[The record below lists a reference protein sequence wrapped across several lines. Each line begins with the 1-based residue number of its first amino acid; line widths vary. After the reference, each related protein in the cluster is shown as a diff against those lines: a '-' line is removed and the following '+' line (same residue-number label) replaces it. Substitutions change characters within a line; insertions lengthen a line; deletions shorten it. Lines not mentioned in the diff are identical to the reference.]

1 MRDEIL
7 DYLKSLK
14 LKNFNISDELPF
26 SNSGTAMYLKNAKRV
41 YVDLEQV
48 TTEPFINLFGNYSI
62 DSEIHSVRLYFSTDA
77 KQLPSDYSTTVSG
90 IRLAK
95 SVTTSENYFRRDV
108 TSSTSFENDLMITE
122 FEFRFTKLTT

>member
-1 MRDEIL
+1 MRAEIL
-7 DYLKSLK
+7 DYLKGLK

-26 SNSGTAMYLKNAKRV
+26 TTSATALYLKNIKRV

-48 TTEPFINLFGNYSI
+48 SNEPFIQLLGDYNINTEL
-62 DSEIHSVRLYFSTDA
+62 HSVRLYFSIDA
-77 KQLPSDYSTTVSG
+77 KQLPSDYSSTVSD

-95 SVTTSENYFRRDV
+95 GVTTTENYFRREV
-108 TSSTSFENDLMITE
+108 NSSTSFENDLMITE

>member
-1 MRDEIL
+1 MRAEIL
-7 DYLKSLK
+7 DYLKGLK

-26 SNSGTAMYLKNAKRV
+26 TTSATALYLKNIKRV

-48 TTEPFINLFGNYSI
+48 SNEPFIQLLGDYNINTEL
-62 DSEIHSVRLYFSTDA
+62 HSVRLYFSIDA
-77 KQLPSDYSTTVSG
+77 KQLPSDYSSTVSD

-95 SVTTSENYFRRDV
+95 GVTTTENYFRREV
-108 TSSTSFENDLMITE
+108 NNSTSFENDLMITE

>member
-7 DYLKSLK
+7 DYLKGLK

-26 SNSGTAMYLKNAKRV
+26 SNSGTAMYLKNVKRV
-41 YVDLEQV
+41 FVDLEQV
-48 TTEPFINLFGNYSI
+48 TNEPFIQLLGSYNV
-62 DSEIHSVRLYFSTDA
+62 DSELHSVRLYFSTDA
-77 KQLPSDYSTTVSG
+77 KQLPSDYSQTVSD

-95 SVTTSENYFRRDV
+95 GVTTAENYFRREV
-108 TSSTSFENDLMITE
+108 NSQTSFENDLMITE